1 MGGDGETGVKDRTG
15 NAGYYPAKDLGLV
28 WQTFALNFAIFADSA
43 PKTYPPQP

>member
-1 MGGDGETGVKDRTG
+1 MGGGREARVKDRTG

-28 WQTFALNFAIFADSA
+28 WQTFALDFATFPEST